1 MAAEVIRVLAS
12 DSPALDQQ
20 YPATL
25 FASSE
30 AYAGECTAKSTIYTA
45 NIAAG
50 LMMGQFTRWLR
61 RIPVV
66 HEQVFNLLAQEL
78 ITS

>member
-12 DSPALDQQ
+12 DTPNVDQH
-20 YPATL
+20 YPTTL
-25 FASSE
+25 FASSD

-50 LMMGQFTRWLR
+50 LMVGQFTRWLR
-61 RIPVV
+61 RLPVV
-66 HEQVFNLLAQEL
+66 REQLFNLLAQEL
-78 ITS
+78 IAS